1 MFVGNIDKSI
11 PFDEVKK
18 YFYDKYSSIISA
30 KLIIN
35 PQTKKS
41 KGYAFIEFTNYKE
54 FHDALNIKEP
64 LVFGRQ
70 TLVLNS
76 AKNRFDIEELKDLNQ
91 ICENTYIDNN
101 VKSLDNLNE
110 YTHQQINSLSST
122 ETGVSSIRNSKES
135 NTSGNDNGEKI
146 SNISHSLSDKIDNN
160 NINND
165 NYKET
170 NNSLELEIKDSLKK
184 MSTYYNI
191 NQNNN
196 NSPLFNYYCSSFFDN
211 NINDKNISSFTQ
223 FHDNNVNSNNFS
235 RTFPYDSC
243 ENSY

>member
-1 MFVGNIDKSI
+1 MGNIDKSI
-11 PFDEVKK
+11 PFEEVKK

-54 FHDALNIKEP
+54 FHDALNTKEP

-76 AKNRFDIEELKDLNQ
+76 AKNRFEIDELKDINQ
-91 ICENTYIDNN
+91 IGENTYIDNN
-101 VKSLDNLNE
+101 AKNLDNLNE
-110 YTHQQINSLSST
+110 YTHQQINSLSSS
-122 ETGVSSIRNSKES
+122 ETRVSSIRNSKES
-135 NTSGNDNGEKI
+135 NTSGNENGEKN
-146 SNISHSLSDKIDNN
+146 SNISHLLSDKIDN
-160 NINND
+160 INNTVINE
-165 NYKET
+165 NYKEP
-170 NNSLELEIKDSLKK
+170 NNALELEIKDSLKK
-184 MSTYYNI
+184 MSSYYNI
-191 NQNNN
+191 NQTNN
-196 NSPLFNYYCSSFFDN
+196 NSPLFNYYCSSFLDN

-223 FHDNNVNSNNFS
+223 FNDNNGNSNNFS

>member
-54 FHDALNIKEP
+54 FHDALNTKEP

-135 NTSGNDNGEKI
+135 NNSGNDNGEKI

-165 NYKET
+165 IFKEP

-223 FHDNNVNSNNFS
+223 FHDNNVNSSNFS